1 MFIEVTLLRT
11 DLKDAV
17 VPTSDRTVDRGG
29 GWGGQPRGTGTNHR
43 ATGSWTYRSY
53 VVSTTQTAM
62 SLLDMIR

>member
-43 ATGSWTYRSY
+43 ATGS
-53 VVSTTQTAM
+53 
-62 SLLDMIR
+62 